1 MIILDTN
8 VVSELFRPVPDPHVV
23 SWLENLTVDA
33 AITSITLAELLA
45 GVGRLPDG
53 KRKSTLTAAV
63 ESVVRTYADSQ
74 GILPFD
80 HLAARHYAD
89 VVNRRANQG
98 SPVSTAD
105 AQIAAICRAH
115 DAVCATRNTK
125 DFLGTGVELVNPW
138 ESRFS

>member
-80 HLAARHYAD
+80 HLAARYYAD
-89 VVNRRANQG
+89 VVNRRANHG
-98 SPVSTAD
+98 SPISTAD

-138 ESRFS
+138 ESQFS

>member
-8 VVSELFRPVPDPHVV
+8 VVSELFRPVPDPNVV
-23 SWLENLTVDA
+23 SWLENLAGDA
-33 AITSITLAELLA
+33 AITSITLAELFA

-63 ESVVRTYADSQ
+63 ELVVRTYADSQ

-80 HLAARHYAD
+80 HLAARYYAD

-98 SPVSTAD
+98 SPISTAD

-138 ESRFS
+138 ESQFF